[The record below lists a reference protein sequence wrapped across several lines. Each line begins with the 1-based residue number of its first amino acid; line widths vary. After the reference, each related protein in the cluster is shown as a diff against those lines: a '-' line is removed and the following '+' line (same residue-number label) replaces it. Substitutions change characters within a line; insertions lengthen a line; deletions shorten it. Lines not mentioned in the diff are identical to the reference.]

1 MHLADDARSAFQRIR
16 ADRNFFVFAALI
28 AGLGIGASTA
38 VFSVLSPLL
47 LQPLPFPE
55 PDRLVWIDNT
65 GTGGLSSMTSRTSN
79 LRDFRELAKE
89 FDGLSGYNAFFTQA
103 SYNLNEGGK
112 VERLAGATVAHD
124 LLDVLGV
131 RPAKGRNFSEAEGQT
146 GGPRAVMLTHRLWAS
161 RFAEDPDI
169 VGKALSLNDEP
180 REVVGV
186 LPPTFDFKSTF
197 TPGAAVDFL
206 LPFPIDDTT
215 DNWGNTLTMVGRLT
229 DTATPETA
237 QAELDNIIEG
247 LEERDPE
254 RWGLGAVVRPMQK
267 RIAGPYRTGMLLLA
281 AAAGATLLIVCVNLS
296 NLLLAKAPS
305 REQEIAVRSALGAGR
320 KRLLRQLL
328 IESLALAGAGAAL
341 GIGLAV
347 LVTRTVASST
357 TLELPL
363 LQNISVDLRAL
374 GFSILLATIAGL
386 AMGIAPALQLAAG
399 DPGSKLQRGRATS
412 ADRRST
418 RLREGLVVAEV
429 ALACL
434 LLVFGGLLL
443 RSFQELLDV
452 DLGFRP
458 SETAA
463 WKLSSSRD
471 FESLQEATA
480 FYSQIAQRV
489 ADLPGVES
497 VGLTDDIPLGTNRS
511 WGIAPPTPEM
521 EAREEGFGFFPHV
534 VDHGYVDAMGIPLVA
549 GRNFTPNDVEDSE
562 RVLILNEWSAKTIFG
577 DDDPINRTINYF
589 DEPARIVGV
598 VADVRHLAVEQGA
611 GHEVYM
617 PYTQFWNFQTLELV
631 VRSSIPA
638 DTLATSISSVITRF
652 DPGMPSDDYVSL
664 SSVIDRSI
672 SPRRF
677 TFALL
682 AVFAGV
688 SLLLAALGI
697 YGVLS
702 CAVSERIPEIGIR
715 MALGESSRS
724 VGQRVVG
731 RTLML
736 AGIGIV
742 LGLGASFLLSGAIRS
757 LLFGIAPTDPT
768 TFVSMAIVLLAV
780 GALAGAVPAW
790 RAASTDPVEALERG

>member
-16 ADRNFFVFAALI
+16 ADRDFFVFAALI

-55 PDRLVWIDNT
+55 PDRLVWIDNS
-65 GTGGLSSMTSRTSN
+65 GTGGLSSKTSRTSN
-79 LRDFRELAKE
+79 LRDFRELAEE
-89 FDGLSGYNAFFTQA
+89 FDGLSGFNAFFTQA

-112 VERLAGATVAHD
+112 VERLSGATVAHD

-131 RPAKGRNFSEAEGQT
+131 LPARGRNFSEAEGRT
-146 GGPRAVMLTHRLWAS
+146 GGPAAIVLTHRLWTN
-161 RFAEDPDI
+161 RFAEDPSI

-180 REVVGV
+180 HEVVGV
-186 LPPTFDFKSTF
+186 LPRAFDFKSTF
-197 TPGAAVDFL
+197 TPGASVDFL
-206 LPFPIDDTT
+206 LPFPIDDRT
-215 DNWGNTLTMVGRLT
+215 DNWGNTLTMVGRLRPGA
-229 DTATPETA
+229 TAETA

-247 LEERDPE
+247 LKEADPE

-296 NLLLAKAPS
+296 NLLLAKAPA

-320 KRLLRQLL
+320 SRLLRQLL
-328 IESLALAGAGAAL
+328 IESLALAAAGAAI

-347 LVTRTVASST
+347 VVTRWVASST

-363 LQNISVDLRAL
+363 LQNIGVDLRAL
-374 GFSILLATIAGL
+374 GFSILLATLAGL
-386 AMGIAPALQLAAG
+386 AMGLVPALQLAAG
-399 DPGSKLQRGRATS
+399 DPGSRLHRGRATS

-443 RSFQELLDV
+443 RSFQQLLDV

-458 SETAA
+458 SQTAS
-463 WKLSSSRD
+463 WQLSSSRD
-471 FESLQEATA
+471 FESLQESTA
-480 FYSQIAQRV
+480 FYSEIADRV
-489 ADLPGVES
+489 ADLPGVEA
-497 VGLTDDIPLGTNRS
+497 VGLADDIPLGTNRS
-511 WGIAPPTPEM
+511 WGVGPATPEM
-521 EAREEGFGFFPHV
+521 EARDENFNFFPHI
-534 VDHGYVDAMGIPLVA
+534 VDHGYIDALGIPLVA

-562 RVLILNEWSAKTIFG
+562 QVLILNESSAKTIFG
-577 DDDPINRTINYF
+577 DADPIDRTVNFF
-589 DEPARIVGV
+589 DGPARIVGV
-598 VADVRHLAVEQGA
+598 VADVRHLALEESSGN
-611 GHEVYM
+611 EVYM
-617 PYTQFWNFQTLELV
+617 PFTQVGDFQTLELV
-631 VRSSIPA
+631 VRASVPA
-638 DTLATSISSVITRF
+638 DTLAPSVSSVITRF
-652 DPGMPSDDYVSL
+652 DPGMPSEDYVSL
-664 SSVIDRSI
+664 TSVIDRSV

-677 TFALL
+677 TFGLL

-702 CAVSERIPEIGIR
+702 CTVSERIPEIGIR

-724 VGQRVVG
+724 VGRRVVG
-731 RTLML
+731 RTLTL

-742 LGLGASFLLSGAIRS
+742 LGLVSAVLLSGAIRS

-768 TFVSMAIVLLAV
+768 TFVSMAATLLAV

-790 RAASTDPVEALERG
+790 RAAKTDPVEALERG